1 MLPLDELKL
10 IIREDDIPFF
20 MDEQLAYHLE
30 KVGGNIEAAAYNC
43 LLIKAE
49 DSTLSV
55 SGLNTSDTS
64 KYFRRLASQHRPS
77 NSGVLK
83 GAF

>member
-1 MLPLDELKL
+1 MLPIDELKVIL
-10 IIREDDIPFF
+10 REEDIPFF
-20 MDEQLAYHLE
+20 TDEQLNYHFE
-30 KVGGNIEAAAYNC
+30 KAGGDIEKAAYNC

-64 KYFRRLASQHRPS
+64 KYFRRLASQHRPN

-83 GAF
+83 GVF